1 MKQGTVVNRVVMFA
15 LLGAVLF
22 YLGVTAWQSVA
33 GQTQTVR
40 CYAYTLD
47 DQQEVTGYLVRSELP
62 LPAQSGLVD
71 VLLAEG
77 EKVGVGQ
84 TVANLYRDAS
94 ALERK
99 QELHTL
105 TLQYD
110 QLSYSL
116 SRPDDLSDNA
126 RLTEEIME
134 GISQLRA
141 AVAQRDFT
149 DLEDHTMELKSLV
162 YKREY
167 SLASGEDLTGMQ
179 AALDGLKAQ
188 IETLTASAQQDTTSI
203 GAPQAGTFSGLV
215 DGYERVLTPD
225 ALEGLTPSD
234 LDALPGRGE
243 SVASG
248 SYGKLITDAK
258 WYFVCALPEETVK
271 RLAEGW
277 TVDVRFSRDWSGV
290 VDMHVER
297 IGLPE
302 NGRAVVVFSS
312 SDHLSDVT
320 LLRRQTVDIVFSSV
334 TGIRVPKNALC
345 RGEEGNWGVYA
356 LVGAQAEF
364 KPVTIVGSDE
374 EYYLVKAEIPEGEER
389 NDRVTRK
396 ALRVGDQ
403 ILLTVDGVYDG
414 KVIQ

>member
-1 MKQGTVVNRVVMFA
+1 MKQGTVVNRVVMFS

-71 VLLAEG
+71 VLPAEG

-99 QELHTL
+99 QEMHTL

-149 DLEDHTMELKSLV
+149 GLEDHTMELKSLV

-167 SLASGEDLTGMQ
+167 SLASGGDLTGMQ
-179 AALDGLKAQ
+179 ATLDGLKAR
-188 IETLTASAQQDTTSI
+188 IETLTASAQQDTTAI

-234 LDALPGRGE
+234 LDALPGKGE
-243 SVASG
+243 RVASG

-258 WYFVCALPEETVK
+258 WYFVCALSEETVK

-290 VDMHVER
+290 VDMRVER

-312 SDHLSDVT
+312 SGHLSDIT

-345 RGEEGNWGVYA
+345 RDEEGSWGVYA

-374 EYYLVKAEIPEGEER
+374 EYYLVKAKIPEGEER